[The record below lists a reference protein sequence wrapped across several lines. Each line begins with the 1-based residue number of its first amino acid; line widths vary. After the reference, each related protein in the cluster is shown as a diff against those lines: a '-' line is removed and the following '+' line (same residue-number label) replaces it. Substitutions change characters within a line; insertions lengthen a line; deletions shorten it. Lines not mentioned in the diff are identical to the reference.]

1 VWIPIVGG
9 ALAAGG
15 LVVGRR
21 RAARAKEGDPIADYA
36 RRFWL
41 SHEALR
47 RNLDR
52 FVTIIDRDEEFDVA
66 AFGEYVGIFGQFL
79 IVHHESEDEVVFPTL
94 RRHGRLKSTDAA
106 HLDGWT
112 GEHRLVNAA
121 GEALARAGQN
131 LRGGSRAG
139 LKDVVSRSRDL
150 GELLRPHLAAEEQ
163 LFTAEHLAEII
174 PPEAVG
180 EIDRAA
186 RSRFSRVRE
195 VPLFFAHSLAP
206 EEQKQV
212 FAAAP
217 WIFRRVILPMMDRR
231 TFPRFVPFTVSP
243 VLRV

>member
-21 RAARAKEGDPIADYA
+21 AARAKAGDPITDYA

-52 FVTIIDRDEEFDVA
+52 FVTITDRDEAFDVA
-66 AFGEYVGIFGQFL
+66 AFGEYVGIFEQFL
-79 IVHHESEDEVVFPTL
+79 TVHHDSEDEVVFPTL

-112 GEHRLVNAA
+112 GEHRLVNVA
-121 GEALARAGQN
+121 GEALARAAQN

-139 LKDVVSRSRDL
+139 LAEVASRSRDL
-150 GELLRPHLAAEEQ
+150 NELLRPHLAAEEQ
-163 LFTAEHLAEII
+163 LFTPEHLAEII

-217 WIFRRVILPMMDRR
+217 WIFRRVIFPMMDRR
-231 TFPRFVPFTVSP
+231 AFPRFTPFTVSP
-243 VLRV
+243 VLQV